1 MCLIIGDVFQFIG
14 HCLIPLD
21 HWSMPKKLTKIII
34 FIFSGYVRMESMEKP
49 VQQQLNA
56 SQENTSPS
64 NFDKP
69 YTSIQL
75 SNFGGPYSKMTGSGE
90 TGREVKAEPSSTHP
104 GYIEVIFLNFFTNEI
119 TFVVC

>member
-1 MCLIIGDVFQFIG
+1 MLI
-14 HCLIPLD
+14 
-21 HWSMPKKLTKIII
+21 TKIII
-34 FIFSGYVRMESMEKP
+34 FLGYVRMESMEKP
-49 VQQQLNA
+49 VQQHNT

-104 GYIEVIFLNFFTNEI
+104 GYIEVI
-119 TFVVC
+119 